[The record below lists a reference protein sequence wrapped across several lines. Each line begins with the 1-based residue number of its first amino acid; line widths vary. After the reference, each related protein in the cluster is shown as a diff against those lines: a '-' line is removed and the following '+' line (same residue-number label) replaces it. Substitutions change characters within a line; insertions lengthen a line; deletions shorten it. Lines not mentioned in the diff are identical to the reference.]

1 MTHAVTGIQP
11 GWRVHD
17 REGVDL
23 GAVTRIDDRS
33 LWITRGR
40 ILRHEVEIPRS
51 MVTEAEEGH
60 VQLAVSEKEIG
71 G

>member
-23 GAVTRIDDRS
+23 GAVTRLDDRS

>member
-17 REGVDL
+17 RDGVDL
-23 GAVTRIDDRS
+23 GAVTRLDEGS
-33 LWITRGR
+33 VWITRGR
-40 ILRHEVEIPRS
+40 IFRHEVEIPKS
-51 MVTEAEEGH
+51 LVTEAEEGH
-60 VQLAVSEKEIG
+60 VQLSVSEKEIG